1 MRGLGTSDVD
11 GLRNAY
17 RALRDILRRPAV
29 YEGLAG
35 LCRLLGAECG
45 LTPLRARARSAAGAR
60 GHAPCGDQRKWSAP
74 LPMEK
79 RDPMDSARGA
89 NALRLRAEGGKLL

>member
-1 MRGLGTSDVD
+1 MD

-35 LCRLLGAECG
+35 LCSLLSAECG
-45 LTPLRARARSAAGAR
+45 LTLAGAGAALLALEDMR
-60 GHAPCGDQRKWSAP
+60 LVEINESGARL

-79 RDPMDSARGA
+79 RDPMDSAA
-89 NALRLRAEGGKLL
+89 VQMLLRLRAEGR